1 MRAPKVLVL
10 LASLALLPATPAA
23 ARERSWCAL
32 SDGGRAILHRE
43 ARTRFSL
50 VIHRERT
57 HDWSKILIRHDGRL
71 DIVTKGGGGKRRLVA
86 DLFGELGDGR
96 AQGEPCKR
104 TYDFS
109 PAALR

>member
-1 MRAPKVLVL
+1 MRALPLLFLL
-10 LASLALLPATPAA
+10 LALSPAGAAA
-23 ARERSWCAL
+23 ARERSWCSL
-32 SDGGRAILHRE
+32 SDGGRAILHRDG
-43 ARTRFSL
+43 RLRYRL
-50 VIHRERT
+50 VIHRERS
-57 HDWSKILIRHDGRL
+57 HDWSKIVVRRDGRL
-71 DIVTKGGGGKRRLVA
+71 DISTKGGIGKRRLVA

>member
-1 MRAPKVLVL
+1 MKALPLLL
-10 LASLALLPATPAA
+10 LALSIALSSAGPAA

-32 SDGGRAILHRE
+32 SDGGRAVLHRDG
-43 ARTRFSL
+43 RLRYRL
-50 VIHRERT
+50 VIHRDRT
-57 HDWSKILIRHDGRL
+57 HDWSKIVVLRDGRL
-71 DIVTKGGGGKRRLVA
+71 DISTKGGVGKRRLVA

>member
-1 MRAPKVLVL
+1 MKRLAVL
-10 LASLALLPATPAA
+10 LLALLIAGPAA
-23 ARERSWCAL
+23 ARERSWCSL
-32 SDGGRAILHRE
+32 SDGGRAVLHRDG
-43 ARTRFSL
+43 RMRYRL
-50 VIHRERT
+50 VIHRERA
-57 HDWSKILIRHDGRL
+57 HDWSKIAVRRDGRL
-71 DIVTKGGGGKRRLVA
+71 DISTKGGVGKRRLVA